1 MFILA
6 DFIDSLKNLDS
17 LFDLEEQ
24 VIRCLREM
32 FQEIVFKYLI
42 QLDET
47 YYLKT
52 RRVDVSIGVQNNP
65 SCVPEF
71 LGFRLRRWPA
81 S

>member
-6 DFIDSLKNLDS
+6 DFIDSLNNLDS

-32 FQEIVFKYLI
+32 FQEIVSKYLI

-47 YYLKT
+47 LVSQIPSLVLFHLN
-52 RRVDVSIGVQNNP
+52 VDAIGRQMEP
-65 SCVPEF
+65 IIF
-71 LGFRLRRWPA
+71 HWIHI
-81 S
+81 